1 MIVIDSKRRKRKNTL
16 KNMQKSRC
24 YYIRKMQT
32 LQRQ

>member
-1 MIVIDSKRRKRKNTL
+1 MIVIDSKRRNRKNTL
-16 KNMQKSRC
+16 KNMLKSRC